1 MRPGSAAFQVAAIL
15 PLVAAF
21 AYSLMTM
28 MTRKLGTAEKASTM
42 AFYIQFMFILAS
54 VVMWLVAGDGRYSGG
69 GDPSLEFLLRAW
81 VWPSSSDFMI
91 IFAIGCI
98 NAFGG
103 YLIGQGYR
111 VAEAGLVAPFE
122 YVAIPLAVL
131 WSVLL
136 WNEWPDAIAWVGIG
150 LICGAGLFV
159 VYRESRT
166 KG

>member
-1 MRPGSAAFQVAAIL
+1 
-15 PLVAAF
+15 
-21 AYSLMTM
+21 
-28 MTRKLGTAEKASTM
+28 
-42 AFYIQFMFILAS
+42 
-54 VVMWLVAGDGRYSGG
+54 VVMWMVAGDGRYSGG
-69 GDPSLEFLLRAW
+69 DDPSLEFLLRAW
-81 VWPSSSDFMI
+81 VWPSNVDLANI
-91 IFAIGCI
+91 VAVGCI

-136 WNEWPDAIAWVGIG
+136 WNEWPDAIAWVGIA
-150 LICGAGLFV
+150 LICSAGLFV